1 MSNGTF
7 AIRVPCAKFQVLSHS
22 SMNSLGKTSK
32 SPHSFGGG
40 PLSDIERRKSMSG
53 LRGWARSEGVLISN
67 G

>member
-1 MSNGTF
+1 
-7 AIRVPCAKFQVLSHS
+7 
-22 SMNSLGKTSK
+22 MNSLGKTSK